1 MVNSCLSGLLKCTVL
16 YMYKL
21 IMLNYT
27 GERNDVEELG
37 RLLQLILGCAV
48 NCANKEEYIGKIMSM
63 EESVQHVVMN
73 AIQEVR
79 FQQNYSYGISPV
91 GQFDQQRMISLS
103 VFLFPFKLMTK
114 EISAGV
120 EGDTELGDQVRH
132 MFSRGWREYTV
143 CSVNMQSSIVR
154 VLSSVWLVCK
164 VCLRC
169 LTCRAVLFVCTKMF
183 EGVFWTHVEQCVVS
197 V

>member
-1 MVNSCLSGLLKCTVL
+1 
-16 YMYKL
+16 MYKL

-79 FQQNYSYGISPV
+79 FQ
-91 GQFDQQRMISLS
+91 
-103 VFLFPFKLMTK
+103 
-114 EISAGV
+114 
-120 EGDTELGDQVRH
+120 
-132 MFSRGWREYTV
+132 
-143 CSVNMQSSIVR
+143 
-154 VLSSVWLVCK
+154 
-164 VCLRC
+164 
-169 LTCRAVLFVCTKMF
+169 
-183 EGVFWTHVEQCVVS
+183 
-197 V
+197 

>member
-79 FQQNYSYGISPV
+79 FQ
-91 GQFDQQRMISLS
+91 
-103 VFLFPFKLMTK
+103 
-114 EISAGV
+114 
-120 EGDTELGDQVRH
+120 
-132 MFSRGWREYTV
+132 
-143 CSVNMQSSIVR
+143 
-154 VLSSVWLVCK
+154 
-164 VCLRC
+164 
-169 LTCRAVLFVCTKMF
+169 
-183 EGVFWTHVEQCVVS
+183 
-197 V
+197 